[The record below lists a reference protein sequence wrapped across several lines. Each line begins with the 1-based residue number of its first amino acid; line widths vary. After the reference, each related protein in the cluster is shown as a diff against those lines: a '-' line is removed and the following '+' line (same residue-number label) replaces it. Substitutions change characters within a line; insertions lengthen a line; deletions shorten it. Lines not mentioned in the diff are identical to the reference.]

1 MTYRFYGF
9 AWNSSIW
16 KKIQLTF
23 KSVWSA
29 SGTHLKPFNLLK
41 EIFRDYEN
49 LFVEKINVDLNNALV
64 HRGMSNKI
72 LKYFFS
78 HKNRLLYYNAK
89 FVNSRNFIQSQRY
102 NDVCFLVREM
112 KYKYFVQRLWRL
124 NRRRNERGDCRFT
137 LLVNDRNRVKNA
149 VLLSDWINER
159 EWTLCAVCR
168 SQKATSPVMFSCIF
182 RLHLRPELILSAIMR
197 KSSLHDG
204 RHTFFS
210 LFVT

>member
-1 MTYRFYGF
+1 MVSHGIVLFE
-9 AWNSSIW
+9 
-16 KKIQLTF
+16 KKY
-23 KSVWSA
+23 SWPS
-29 SGTHLKPFNLLK
+29 
-41 EIFRDYEN
+41 N
-49 LFVEKINVDLNNALV
+49 LFEALLEHTRNRSICLRKSLGTMKIYSLNNALV

-89 FVNSRNFIQSQRY
+89 FVNSKNFIHSQRY